1 MIFKKSFNVYFLILH
16 LSALI
21 FGGTALFSKFLAI
34 PAVDIILLR
43 GLFSAIIL
51 FFVLLFSSPSKFKI
65 KTRKDVFFMIV
76 SGLFFGGHLATY
88 FYAMQVSSIGIAVVS
103 LFTFPM
109 ITTLVEPF
117 IHKRKPKLKHILLS
131 FLVVIGVLVIVS
143 ESEVGES
150 SILGVL
156 LGITSSIFYSFRN
169 LIVKYKLGTYQPI
182 PLMFYHLLIT
192 FLLMLPLSELS
203 FQSIEPIDYFWILIL
218 TVFFTIV
225 PHLAVIESLKKFD
238 ARSVG
243 LILTLQVLYAIIF
256 ANLFFDEPLKPSLI
270 IGGVLVI
277 ATVVY
282 ESISLKI
289 IELRS
294 KIVKR

>member
-1 MIFKKSFNVYFLILH
+1 M
-16 LSALI
+16 
-21 FGGTALFSKFLAI
+21 
-34 PAVDIILLR
+34 
-43 GLFSAIIL
+43 
-51 FFVLLFSSPSKFKI
+51 
-65 KTRKDVFFMIV
+65 
-76 SGLFFGGHLATY
+76 
-88 FYAMQVSSIGIAVVS
+88 
-103 LFTFPM
+103 
-109 ITTLVEPF
+109 
-117 IHKRKPKLKHILLS
+117 
-131 FLVVIGVLVIVS
+131 
-143 ESEVGES
+143 
-150 SILGVL
+150 
-156 LGITSSIFYSFRN
+156 
-169 LIVKYKLGTYQPI
+169 KYKLRAYQPI

-192 FLLMLPLSELS
+192 FLLMVPLSELN
-203 FQSIEPIDYFWILIL
+203 FQSIVPVDYFWILIL

-256 ANLFFDEPLKPSLI
+256 AYLFFDEPLKPSLI

-282 ESISLKI
+282 ESISLKL

>member
-1 MIFKKSFNVYFLILH
+1 MRFRSQEPSRQEKQRGMQHLTGCKWRKIEEFLYRH
-16 LSALI
+16 LQCL
-21 FGGTALFSKFLAI
+21 
-34 PAVDIILLR
+34 
-43 GLFSAIIL
+43 
-51 FFVLLFSSPSKFKI
+51 
-65 KTRKDVFFMIV
+65 
-76 SGLFFGGHLATY
+76 
-88 FYAMQVSSIGIAVVS
+88 
-103 LFTFPM
+103 
-109 ITTLVEPF
+109 
-117 IHKRKPKLKHILLS
+117 
-131 FLVVIGVLVIVS
+131 
-143 ESEVGES
+143 
-150 SILGVL
+150 
-156 LGITSSIFYSFRN
+156 
-169 LIVKYKLGTYQPI
+169 
-182 PLMFYHLLIT
+182 
-192 FLLMLPLSELS
+192 
-203 FQSIEPIDYFWILIL
+203 LIL

>member
-1 MIFKKSFNVYFLILH
+1 MSTQKSFNIYFLLLH

-21 FGGTALFSKFLAI
+21 FGGTALFSKFLKI
-34 PAVDIILLR
+34 PAVDIILFR
-43 GLFSAIIL
+43 GLFAAIIL
-51 FFVLLFSSPSKFKI
+51 FFILLFSSPSKFKI
-65 KTRKDVFFMIV
+65 KTRKDVLFMIV
-76 SGLFFGGHLATY
+76 SGLFFGGHLVTY

-117 IHKRKPKLKHILLS
+117 IHKRKPELKHVLLS

-143 ESEVGES
+143 ESEEGGS
-150 SILGVL
+150 TIFGVL
-156 LGITSSIFYSFRN
+156 LGVASSFFYSFRN
-169 LIVKYKLGTYQPI
+169 LIVKYKLRAYQPI

-192 FLLMLPLSELS
+192 FLLMVPLSELN
-203 FQSIEPIDYFWILIL
+203 FQSIVPVDYFWILIL

-256 ANLFFDEPLKPSLI
+256 AYLFFDEPLKPSLI

-282 ESISLKI
+282 ESISLKL

>member
-1 MIFKKSFNVYFLILH
+1 
-16 LSALI
+16 
-21 FGGTALFSKFLAI
+21 
-34 PAVDIILLR
+34 
-43 GLFSAIIL
+43 
-51 FFVLLFSSPSKFKI
+51 
-65 KTRKDVFFMIV
+65 MIV
-76 SGLFFGGHLATY
+76 SGLFFGDHLATY

-225 PHLAVIESLKKFD
+225 PHLAVI
-238 ARSVG
+238 
-243 LILTLQVLYAIIF
+243 
-256 ANLFFDEPLKPSLI
+256 
-270 IGGVLVI
+270 
-277 ATVVY
+277 
-282 ESISLKI
+282 
-289 IELRS
+289 
-294 KIVKR
+294 